1 MSKVLTKQPHEG
13 ESLKCVR
20 YQRNNR
26 MKENPKSVWD
36 TNVTRMKEN
45 PKKMHEIL
53 TG

>member
-1 MSKVLTKQPHEG
+1 
-13 ESLKCVR
+13 
-20 YQRNNR
+20 

-53 TG
+53 TGQRDNSKSENIKSVRDKYVTI